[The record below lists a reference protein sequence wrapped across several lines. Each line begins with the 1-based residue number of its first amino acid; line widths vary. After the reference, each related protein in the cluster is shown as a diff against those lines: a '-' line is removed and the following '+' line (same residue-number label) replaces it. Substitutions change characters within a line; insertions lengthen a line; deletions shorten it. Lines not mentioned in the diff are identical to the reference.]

1 MARKSI
7 DIGTLGNDGTGDSI
21 RDAFRKVN
29 DNFRELYG
37 SLGLGERLSF
47 TGLDQTPNSFQGQDN
62 KILAVSEEQGGQ
74 VVFKSIIE
82 GSGININST
91 PSAITISS
99 LFSAISGDKNPQ
111 LGGNLS
117 AQFGAEQYRI
127 QDLVTPVSSD
137 EAANKG
143 YVDTKISLAGVEAV
157 DPDGGGVTSAFGR
170 MTGPLILSR
179 DPEPED
185 DETYNGLIAA
195 TKRYVDAS
203 AFGSVANLYVA
214 TSGEDSRVGVSNA
227 LQGRAL
233 AYAYRTLE
241 AALKRAEEIINDS
254 PLEIGPYK
262 KVLTYNNGANFCTLT
277 DISTSP
283 LSGSGFSGTTY
294 VSIDEIE
301 INFAG
306 ANYAIGD
313 IIIVSGGTGISARY
327 EVLDVD
333 AFEGSGGRGPVLSFK
348 QLSAGKYRVIP
359 GSVIGSIVRVTTT
372 ATNANGSSTPGSG
385 ATFNVTFNVNSVEI
399 DDGGAGSGYTLVSVR
414 FVGGSG
420 GNAFG
425 TATVNQVD
433 GSIDTLTIT
442 SRGSGFTGVPTCVVD
457 LPRFLIFTNG
467 QRTDFT
473 GDVLTGTPEAIR
485 GRDIREGLY
494 LYGETSGAL
503 AQILAHTGAL
513 DGTSE
518 FGNLSEVFDVD
529 IIYGAFQEGERIA
542 YGDITK
548 NTQVSIFVESGI
560 YEENL
565 PLKVPQ
571 NVAIIG
577 DEFRRTI
584 IRPKQGFSTSPWVF
598 QNFRRDRTIDGIA
611 TSERLFGY
619 HYLENS
625 DSPIYPMVN
634 NKGSFTSA
642 AELLS
647 LNKLFLQTEVVA
659 WIDNQIE
666 EGTAPFSTSFT
677 YNSEICKRDVGLI
690 IESMIFDLKYG
701 GYNRTVSAAL
711 KYRDPFNES
720 AALAIDPSGQLD
732 ETMAAIERL
741 EYLVQRVIQNIEI
754 DESQRFSTATQI
766 ADAAYQAERGA
777 GALPRNISAATQAN
791 PVRLTFTA
799 AHGYAD
805 KERISISS
813 IAGGSMTNLNGN
825 TYYVKTVANQP
836 TRVDLYTDF
845 DLTTTVNGSGF
856 AAYVPGSG
864 GVVTPQGGSV
874 GILFDVILDIIENSP
889 SNLPKNN
896 DELDIFLCND
906 AVILRAMTMQGQGGF
921 AMILDPEGQIL
932 AKSPYAQEGAVFSRS
947 TGYKR
952 FAGGMFVDGFTGNL
966 QFRITNAITSTRLA
980 VSGLMR
986 PPQLPCSFIV
996 NDEVYRINYIRQYI
1010 FNPSGSTAQFE
1021 LDETTPFSLAYG
1033 SQAFTFTNPGSIATV
1048 NKTGHGLQSGAT
1060 IRFSL
1065 GAGGVLPSGVTSGQ
1079 DYYVLQGGKTA
1090 NTFRFSDEPDGDP
1103 VEISSTGSGTLNYE
1117 RIYEVLMPGNRSMLS
1132 NDFTQVNDMGYGLIA
1147 TNGGLTEAV
1156 SMFTYYC
1163 HISYYSINGGQIRSI
1178 GGSSSHGNFALVAE
1192 GSDPLEVPTPVS
1204 LYHKL
1209 SQRFT
1214 VVASPSQYANRKS
1227 STSIYGYYEDYN
1239 PLNGSELE
1247 INHSG
1252 SIVRYSISTVDL
1264 VDAATKLTRLNIA
1277 SSGGLQFAVPN
1288 GLVCT
1293 IRQNSYVV
1301 LTGDVV
1307 DVATR
1312 PSTALKLAD
1321 SNDVYRVLDFSNYD
1335 SEYDGD
1341 TFTITGITLAN
1352 PAVITTDIPHR
1363 QQIGY
1368 QVKIIKATSGATV
1381 PESIDA
1387 DIDPDFATTYYV
1399 TSIPSDYTFT
1409 ISATDGGTSVNTASN
1424 VTTLSGTVYMIPFGL
1439 ALTQLRENYNYV
1451 DIGLYRSQP
1460 YSAPGSLVT
1469 YTVTAGTPGVFN
1481 KVAHGLTA
1489 GTMLRFSTSGTGSS
1503 LPAGI
1508 SSTDTHY
1515 WVVSKDLLADSFKV
1529 SNEPPIDST
1538 LIGVGGTLTGTT
1550 ITGLSSTDNLAAGD
1564 KLVSRPNITGVS
1576 GTSTASLATLTFTK
1590 QPRPPYLSGQSI
1602 VVSGFSGGAT
1612 SLNGTKTVISCTTT
1626 TVTYSNGTIVASG
1639 SGGTITVDTT
1649 GSLGTDPEI
1658 VTIVSETSI
1667 TISAAGSSNGTVVF
1681 NIEKPALNVST
1692 TGVGTQVYGTLIG
1705 GQNST
1710 TLAIADLSATD
1721 AQRIDN
1727 GIASGDEYELVYE
1740 GTTYQITNYQSKESL
1755 GTLYALLTV
1764 SPAFDISPTSFDF
1777 QITLKA
1783 GLPVYSSFAVGT
1795 LTIRISLTRVTSHD
1809 LLEIGT
1815 GSYAD
1820 TNYPNEIYG
1829 QAVNSIDGV
1838 PLSSTSIDEDGA
1850 EVTRSQTQERGSGRV
1865 FFVTTD
1871 QFGNFSV
1878 GPYFRVDQGTGSV
1891 TFAASLALSNLDG
1904 LGFKRGTTIAEFST
1918 DDSMSDPQQD
1928 TVPTESAVVGY
1939 IERRLGTRAA
1949 SGAAVSAE
1957 SRIPANIG
1965 GFLALSGILEW
1976 EGPDNFKINNY
1987 KIVDLADPTSP
1998 QDAVNLRSLTISNFD
2013 DFDLDNVRGG
2023 DVAIFTGAGNIIT
2036 NAEIS
2041 AGGDIAL
2048 SLDSTAH
2055 SVTLNVQNDKI
2066 TNSQINSS
2074 AAIDQSKLSLN
2085 NAYGTS
2091 VSGISSVSAT
2101 GSGSVVTLSFASTT
2115 TAVFTAG
2122 QKIIVSGFASGTP
2135 SYNGIYTVSTCTAT
2149 QITYAGTKTGSESGG
2164 TVTSLKG
2171 ISGFDSTQFDVTNG
2185 WASLKTNGVPTG
2197 KIQQITTKT
2206 ALANNSAGTD
2216 NVAAVPF
2223 TTIVEEGGAILKS
2236 QYSSLGFLRKTGAGA
2251 SDYGMIAGTDA
2262 ATGTTVAVRSA
2273 GGNIAFSDVTAN
2285 RLLLNNDAATP
2296 VAQTILDLT
2305 GAGTGGFTQ
2314 IYGYNGS
2321 GASVGAIFV
2330 GDGTASVD
2338 KKTLYYNESHIFY
2351 TQNGLSKAALQTGN
2365 ITAEGTVSVYSLSAG
2380 NTGSTATVSGTWT
2393 LNTGARFQATY
2404 SADLAEYYE
2413 GDQEYEVGT
2422 VLIFGGEKEV
2432 TVSTKEKDH
2441 RVAGIISDNAGYVM
2455 NGACPGYKNLIALQ
2469 GRVPCKVVGKI
2480 NKGDLMVTSN
2490 IPGVA
2495 VSAKGTASPGTI
2507 LGKALEDYDS
2517 NHIGTIE
2524 LAVGRA

>member
-1 MARKSI
+1 MARNSI

-62 KILAVSEEQGGQ
+62 RVLAVSEEGGGQ
-74 VVFKSIIE
+74 VVFKSIVG
-82 GSGININST
+82 GSGVSINNT
-91 PSAITISS
+91 PSSISISS
-99 LFSAISGDKNPQ
+99 LFSSISGDKNPQ

-117 AQFGAEQYRI
+117 AQSANTQFRI
-127 QDLVTPVSSD
+127 QDLATPVTSD

-143 YVDTKISLAGVEAV
+143 YVDTKIALAGVEAI
-157 DPDGGGVTSAFGR
+157 DPDGGQTTSAFGR

-179 DPEPED
+179 DPEPDD

-233 AYAYRTLE
+233 AYAYRTIE
-241 AALKRAEEIINDS
+241 AALKRAEELINES

-262 KVLTYNNGANFCTLT
+262 KVLTYNDGANFCYLT

-283 LSGSGFSGTTY
+283 LSGSGFLGTTF
-294 VSIDEIE
+294 VSIDEIS
-301 INFAG
+301 IHFGG

-313 IIIVSGGTGISARY
+313 ILTVSGGTGLQARY

-333 AFEGSGGRGPVLSFK
+333 AFEGSGGRGPILSIK

-359 GSVIGSIVRVTTT
+359 GSVISGSVRLSTT
-372 ATNANGSSTPGSG
+372 ATNANGGSTPGSG
-385 ATFNVTFNVNSVEI
+385 ATFNTTFNVNSVEI
-399 DDGGAGSGYTLVSVR
+399 DEGGAGTGYTLVSVR
-414 FVGGSG
+414 FVGGG
-420 GNAFG
+420 GSNAFG
-425 TATVNQVD
+425 TATVNQID

-442 SRGSGFTGVPTCVVD
+442 SRGAGFTGVPTCVVD

-529 IIYGAFQEGERIA
+529 IIYGSFQEGERIA
-542 YGDITK
+542 YGDITR
-548 NTQVSIFVESGI
+548 NVQISVFVESGI

-565 PLKVPQ
+565 PIKIPQ
-571 NVAIIG
+571 NVAVIG

-584 IRPKQGFSTSPWVF
+584 IRPKLGFSTSPWALI
-598 QNFRRDRTIDGIA
+598 NFRRDRSIDSLV
-611 TSERLFGY
+611 TSDRLFGY

-625 DSPIYPMVN
+625 DSPIYPIVN
-634 NKGSFTSA
+634 NKGSFNSA

-647 LNKLFLQTEVVA
+647 RNKLFLQTEVVS
-659 WIDNQIE
+659 WIDYQIE
-666 EGTAPFSTSFT
+666 ENLAPFTSSFS

-690 IESMIFDLKYG
+690 IDSMIYDLKYG

-711 KYRDPFNES
+711 KYRDPYNES
-720 AALAIDPSGQLD
+720 AALAISSQLD
-732 ETMAAIERL
+732 ETLAAIERL
-741 EYLVQRVIQNIEI
+741 EYLVQRIIQNIEL
-754 DESQRFSTATQI
+754 DESQIYSTATQI

-777 GALPRNISAATQAN
+777 GALPRSISAASQAN
-791 PVRLTFTA
+791 PVRLTFTV

-805 KERISISS
+805 KEKIDISG

-836 TRVDLYTDF
+836 TRIDLYTDF
-845 DLTTTVNGSGF
+845 NLTTSVNGAGF
-856 AAYVPGSG
+856 TAYVPGSG
-864 GVVTPQGGSV
+864 GTVTPQGGAV
-874 GILFDVILDIIENSP
+874 GILIDVLLDIIENSP

-896 DELDIFLCND
+896 DELDVFLCND
-906 AVILRAMTMQGQGGF
+906 AVILRAMTMQGHGGF
-921 AMILDPEGQIL
+921 AMVLDPGGQIL
-932 AKSPYAQEGAVFSRS
+932 AKSPYAQEGAVFSKS
-947 TGYKR
+947 TGYKK
-952 FAGGMFVDGFTGNL
+952 FGGGMFVDGFTGNL

-980 VSGLMR
+980 ISGLIR

-996 NDEVYRINYIRQYI
+996 NDEVYRINYLRQYI
-1010 FNPSGSTAQFE
+1010 FDPAGSTAQFE
-1021 LDETTPFSLAYG
+1021 LDETTPFSLTYG
-1033 SQAFTFTNPGSIATV
+1033 ALAFTFTNPSNIATV

-1060 IRFSL
+1060 IRFAL
-1065 GAGGVLPSGVTSGQ
+1065 GAGGVLPSGITVGQ
-1079 DYYVLQGGKTA
+1079 DYYVLLGGKTA

-1103 VEISSTGSGTLNYE
+1103 VEITSTGSGTLNYE

-1132 NDFTQVNDMGYGLIA
+1132 NDFTQVNDLGYGLIA

-1163 HISYYSINGGQIRSI
+1163 HVSYYSINGGQIRSI

-1192 GSDPLEVPTPVS
+1192 GADPLEVPTPVS

-1214 VVASPSQYANRKS
+1214 VVTTPSQYSNRKA
-1227 STSIYGYYEDYN
+1227 STAIYGYYEDYN

-1247 INHSG
+1247 INHNG
-1252 SIVRYSISTVDL
+1252 ALVKYSISTVEI
-1264 VDAATKLTRLNIA
+1264 VNAATKFTKLNIS
-1277 SSGGLQFAVPN
+1277 SSGGLQFSVPN
-1288 GLVCT
+1288 GAICT

-1307 DVATR
+1307 NVATR

-1321 SNDVYRVLDFSNYD
+1321 SNDIYRVLDFSAYD
-1335 SEYDGD
+1335 SAYDGD
-1341 TFTITGITLAN
+1341 TFTITGISIAN
-1352 PAVITTDIPHR
+1352 PGVITTDIPHR

-1387 DIDPDFATTYYV
+1387 DVDPDFATEYYV
-1399 TSIPSDYTFT
+1399 TSVPSDYTFT
-1409 ISATDGGTSVNTASN
+1409 ISVVDGGTPVNTSAD
-1424 VTTLSGTVYMIPFGL
+1424 VITLSGTVYMIPFGL

-1451 DIGLYRSQP
+1451 DVGVYISQP
-1460 YSAPGSLVT
+1460 YSTPGSLVT
-1469 YTVTAGTPGVFN
+1469 YTVTPGTPGIFN

-1489 GTMLRFSTSGTGSS
+1489 GTMLKFNSSGTGSS
-1503 LPAGI
+1503 LPSGI
-1508 SSTDTHY
+1508 SSIGSYY
-1515 WVVSKDLLADSFKV
+1515 WVVSQDLAADSFKV
-1529 SNEPPIDST
+1529 SNEPPVDST
-1538 LIGVGGTLTGTT
+1538 LIGVGGTLSGTT
-1550 ITGLSSTDNLAAGD
+1550 ITGLACTENLAAGD
-1564 KLVSRPNITGVS
+1564 RLVSRPNITSVSGVS
-1576 GTSTASLATLTFTK
+1576 TATLATLTFIK
-1590 QPRPPYLSGQSI
+1590 QPRPPYLANQSI
-1602 VVSGFSGGAT
+1602 TVSGFGGGGA

-1626 TVTYSNGTIVASG
+1626 TVTYANGTIVASA
-1639 SGGTITVDTT
+1639 SGGTIAVVAT
-1649 GSLGTDPEI
+1649 GSLGTDPTI
-1658 VTIVSETSI
+1658 LTIVSETSI
-1667 TISAAGSSNGTVVF
+1667 TIDSTGPSNGTVVF
-1681 NIEKPALNVST
+1681 NIEKPELNVST
-1692 TGVGTQVYGTLIG
+1692 TGVGTQVYGALIG

-1710 TLAIADLSATD
+1710 TLAVGDLSSLD
-1721 AQRIDN
+1721 AQRVNN
-1727 GIASGDEYELVYE
+1727 GIAAGTEYEFVYQ
-1740 GTTYQITNYQSKESL
+1740 GTTYQITNYQSKTSL
-1755 GTLYALLTV
+1755 GTLYGLITV
-1764 SPAFDISPTSFDF
+1764 SPAFDISPISFDS

-1783 GLPVYSSFAVGT
+1783 GLPVYSSFALGT

-1809 LLEIGT
+1809 LLDIGT

-1829 QAVNSIDGV
+1829 QAVNSIDSV
-1838 PLSSTSIDEDGA
+1838 PLAATSIDEEGNA
-1850 EVTRSQTQERGSGRV
+1850 VTRAQTQERGSGRV

-1891 TFAASLALSNLDG
+1891 TFSASLALSNLDG
-1904 LGFKRGTTIAEFST
+1904 LGFKRGATIAEFST
-1918 DDSMSDPQQD
+1918 DDNMADPQQD
-1928 TVPTESAVVGY
+1928 TVPTESAIVGY

-1949 SGAAVSAE
+1949 SGAAVAAE
-1957 SRIPANIG
+1957 SRIPSNTG
-1965 GFLALSGILEW
+1965 GFLALSGILDW
-1976 EGPDNFKINNY
+1976 EGPENFKINNY

-1998 QDAVNLRSLTISNFD
+1998 QDAVNLRSLSISNFN
-2013 DFDLDNVRGG
+2013 DFDLDNIRGG
-2023 DVAIFTGAGNIIT
+2023 DLAIFTGADNVIT
-2036 NAEIS
+2036 NAEVGS
-2041 AGGDIAL
+2041 GGDVAL

-2055 SVTLNVQNDKI
+2055 SVTLNIQNDKI
-2066 TNSQINSS
+2066 INSQINSA
-2074 AAIDQSKLSLN
+2074 AAIDQSKLALN
-2085 NAYGTS
+2085 NSYATS
-2091 VSGISSVSAT
+2091 VSSITSVSAT

-2115 TAVFTAG
+2115 SAVFTAG
-2122 QKIIVSGFASGTP
+2122 QKIIVSGFTAGTP
-2135 SYNGIYTVSTCTAT
+2135 SYNGIYTVLSCTAT
-2149 QITYAGTKTGSESGG
+2149 QITYSGTKTGSESSGS
-2164 TVTSLKG
+2164 VTALKG
-2171 ISGFDSTQFDVTNG
+2171 ISGFDSSQFDVTNG
-2185 WASLKTNGVPTG
+2185 WASLKTNGIPTG
-2197 KIQQITTKT
+2197 KLQQITTKT

-2216 NVAAVPF
+2216 NVAAVAF

-2251 SDYGMIAGTDA
+2251 SDYGMIAGTDL
-2262 ATGTTVAVRSA
+2262 ATGSTVAVRSS

-2285 RLLLNNDAATP
+2285 RLLLNNDAVTP

-2305 GAGTGGFTQ
+2305 GAGTGGYTQ
-2314 IYGYNGS
+2314 LYGYNGS

-2330 GDGTASVD
+2330 GDGTVSND

-2351 TQNGLSKAALQTGN
+2351 TQNGLSNAPITCGN
-2365 ITAEGTVSVYSLSAG
+2365 VTSTGTVSVYSLSAG

-2393 LNTGARFQATY
+2393 LNAGARFQATY

-2413 GDQEYEVGT
+2413 GDREYEVGT
-2422 VLIFGGEKEV
+2422 VLVFGGDKEV
-2432 TVSTKEKDH
+2432 TVSTKERDH

-2469 GRVPCKVVGKI
+2469 GRVPCKVVGKV

-2495 VSAKGTASPGTI
+2495 VSAKGSASSGTI
-2507 LGKALEDYDS
+2507 LGKALADYDS
-2517 NHIGTIE
+2517 DHIGTIE

>member
-62 KILAVSEEQGGQ
+62 RILAVSEEQGGQ
-74 VVFKSIIE
+74 VVFKSIVE
-82 GSGININST
+82 GSGISINNT
-91 PSAITISS
+91 PSAVTISS

-127 QDLVTPVSSD
+127 QDLATPITSD

-143 YVDTKISLAGVEAV
+143 YVDTKIALAGVEAV
-157 DPDGGGVTSAFGR
+157 DPASGTATSAFGR

-179 DPEPED
+179 DPEPDD

-203 AFGSVANLYVA
+203 AFGSIANLYVA
-214 TSGEDSRVGVSNA
+214 ISGEDSRVGVSNA

-241 AALKRAEEIINDS
+241 AALKRAEEIINES

-262 KVLTYNNGANFCTLT
+262 KVLTYNDGADFCYLT

-283 LSGSGFSGTTY
+283 LSGSGFSGTTF
-294 VSIDEIE
+294 VSIDEIA
-301 INFAG
+301 IHFGG

-313 IIIVSGGTGISARY
+313 ILTVSGGAGFQARY

-333 AFEGSGGRGPVLSFK
+333 AFEGSGGRGPILSIK
-348 QLSAGKYRVIP
+348 QLSAGKYNVIP
-359 GSVIGSIVRVTTT
+359 GSVISGLVRLTTT
-372 ATNANGSSTPGSG
+372 ATNASGGSTPGSG
-385 ATFNVTFNVNSVEI
+385 ATFNATFNVNSVEI
-399 DDGGAGSGYTLVSVR
+399 NAGGAGSGYTLVSVR
-414 FVGGSG
+414 FVGGG
-420 GNAFG
+420 GSNAFG

-442 SRGSGFTGVPTCVVD
+442 SRGSGFTAIPTCVVD

-494 LYGETSGAL
+494 LFGETSGAL

-529 IIYGAFQEGERIA
+529 IIYGAFEVNERIS
-542 YGDITK
+542 YGDISR

-565 PLKVPQ
+565 PLKIPQ
-571 NVAIIG
+571 NVAVIG

-584 IRPKQGFSTSPWVF
+584 IRPKKGFSSSPWALI
-598 QNFRRDRTIDGIA
+598 NFRRDRTVDGLA
-611 TSERLFGY
+611 TSDRLFGY
-619 HYLENS
+619 HYLD
-625 DSPIYPMVN
+625 DSNNPIYPIVN
-634 NKGSFTSA
+634 NKGFFNSA

-647 LNKLFLQTEVVA
+647 LNKLFLQTEVIA
-659 WIDNQIE
+659 WIDYQIE
-666 EGTAPFSTSFT
+666 ENIAPFTSSFV
-677 YNSEICKRDVGLI
+677 YDSEICKRDVGLI
-690 IESMIFDLKYG
+690 IDSMIFDLKYG

-711 KYRDPFNES
+711 KYYSNAS
-720 AALAIDPSGQLD
+720 GLIAIGAQLS
-732 ETMAAIERL
+732 ETIAGIERL
-741 EYLVQRVIQNIEI
+741 EYLVQRIIQNISLPAE
-754 DESQRFSTATQI
+754 QQFSTATQI

-777 GALPRNISAATQAN
+777 GALPRNISTVSQTN
-791 PVRLTFTA
+791 PVRITFTTS
-799 AHGYAD
+799 HGYAD
-805 KERISISS
+805 KEKIDISG
-813 IAGGSMTNLNGN
+813 IAAGSMTALNGN
-825 TYYVKTVANQP
+825 TYYIKTVANQP
-836 TRVDLYTDF
+836 TRIDLYTDF
-845 DLTTTVNGSGF
+845 DLTTTVNGTGF
-856 AAYVPGSG
+856 SAYVPGSG
-864 GVVTPQGGSV
+864 GTSTPQGGAV
-874 GILFDVILDIIENSP
+874 GILIDVLIDIIENTP
-889 SNLPKNN
+889 SNLPKSN

-906 AVILRAMTMQGQGGF
+906 AVIVRAMTMQGHGGF
-921 AMILDPEGQIL
+921 ALVLDPEGQIL

-947 TGYKR
+947 TGYKK

-966 QFRITNAITSTRLA
+966 QFRITNTITSTRLA
-980 VSGLMR
+980 ITGLLR

-996 NDEVYRINYIRQYI
+996 NDQVYRINYIRQYI
-1010 FNPSGSTAQFE
+1010 FNPAGSTAQFE
-1021 LDETTPFSLAYG
+1021 LDETTPFSLSYG
-1033 SQAFTFTNPGSIATV
+1033 AQTFTFTSPGTIATV

-1060 IRFSL
+1060 IRFAI
-1065 GAGGVLPSGVTSGQ
+1065 GVGGILPTEITAGQ
-1079 DYYVLQGGKTA
+1079 DYYVLLGGKTA

-1103 VEISSTGSGTLNYE
+1103 IEILGNGSGTLTYE
-1117 RIYEVLMPGNRSMLS
+1117 RVYEVLMPGNRSMLS

-1192 GSDPLEVPTPVS
+1192 GADPLEVPTPVS
-1204 LYHKL
+1204 LYHEL

-1227 STSIYGYYEDYN
+1227 STSIYGYYENYN

-1247 INHSG
+1247 INHNG
-1252 SIVRYSISTVDL
+1252 AIVRYSISTVSL
-1264 VDAATKLTRLNIA
+1264 INSATKFTQLNIA
-1277 SSGGLQFAVPN
+1277 SSGGLQFSVPN
-1288 GLVCT
+1288 GAICT
-1293 IRQNSYVV
+1293 IRQNNYVV

-1321 SNDVYRVLDFSNYD
+1321 SNDIYRVLDFSDYD

-1341 TFTITGITLAN
+1341 TFTVTAITIAN
-1352 PAVITTDIPHR
+1352 PGVITTDIPHR
-1363 QQIGY
+1363 QQVGY
-1368 QVKIIKATSGATV
+1368 RVKIIKANSGATV

-1387 DIDPDFATTYYV
+1387 DVDPDFAETYFV

-1409 ISATDGGTSVNTASN
+1409 ISAVDGGTPINTSAD
-1424 VTTLSGTVYMIPFGL
+1424 VVTLSGTVYMLPTGL

-1451 DIGLYRSQP
+1451 DIGAYVSQP
-1460 YSAPGSLVT
+1460 YATPGSLVT
-1469 YTVTAGTPGVFN
+1469 YTVTPGTPGVFN
-1481 KVAHGLTA
+1481 KNSHGLTA
-1489 GTMLRFSTSGTGSS
+1489 GTMLRFSTSGTGAV

-1508 SSTDTHY
+1508 TSSESYY
-1515 WVVSKDLLADSFKV
+1515 WVVSQDLLTNSFKV

-1550 ITGLSSTDNLAAGD
+1550 ITGLSCTENLAAGD
-1564 KLVSRPNITGVS
+1564 RLVARPNITGVT
-1576 GTSTASLATLTFTK
+1576 GTSTATLATLTFTK
-1590 QPRPPYLSGQSI
+1590 QPRPPYLVGQSI
-1602 VVSGFSGGAT
+1602 VVSGFGGGAS
-1612 SLNGTKTVISCTTT
+1612 SLNGTKTVVSCTTT
-1626 TVTYSNGTIVASG
+1626 TVTYANSTIVASG
-1639 SGGTITVDTT
+1639 SGGTIAVDVS
-1649 GSLGTDPEI
+1649 GSLGTNPTI
-1658 VTIVSETSI
+1658 LTIVSETSI
-1667 TISAAGSSNGTVVF
+1667 TISATGPSNGTVVF
-1681 NIEKPALNVST
+1681 NIEKLELNVST
-1692 TGVGTQVYGTLIG
+1692 AGTGTQVYGTLIG

-1710 TLAIADLSATD
+1710 TLAVSDLSVLD
-1721 AQRIDN
+1721 AQRVNN
-1727 GIASGDEYELVYE
+1727 GIAAGTPYEFVYQ
-1740 GTTYQITNYQSKESL
+1740 GTTHQVTNYQSKTSL
-1755 GTLYALLTV
+1755 GTLYGLITV
-1764 SPAFDISPTSFDF
+1764 SPAFDISPTSFDS

-1783 GLPVYSSFAVGT
+1783 GLPVYSSFAIGT

-1809 LLEIGT
+1809 LLDIGT

-1838 PLSSTSIDEDGA
+1838 PLSSTSVDEAGQD
-1850 EVTRSQTQERGSGRV
+1850 VTRSQTQERGSGRV

-1904 LGFKRGTTIAEFST
+1904 LGFKRGATIAEFST
-1918 DDSMSDPQQD
+1918 DDSMADPQQD
-1928 TVPTESAVVGY
+1928 TVPTESAIVGY

-1957 SRIPANIG
+1957 SRIPSNTG

-1976 EGPDNFKINNY
+1976 EGPDNLKMANY
-1987 KIVDLADPTSP
+1987 KIVDLADPVNP
-1998 QDAVNLRSLTISNFD
+1998 QDAVNLRSLLISNFN
-2013 DFDLDNVRGG
+2013 DFDLDNIRGG
-2023 DVAIFTGAGNIIT
+2023 DIAIFTGAGNVIT

-2041 AGGDIAL
+2041 SGGDIAL

-2066 TNSQINSS
+2066 SNAQINSA

-2091 VSGISSVSAT
+2091 VSGITSVSAT
-2101 GSGSVVTLSFASTT
+2101 GSGTVVTLSFASTT
-2115 TAVFTAG
+2115 SAVFTAG
-2122 QKIIVSGFASGTP
+2122 QKIIVSGFAAGTP
-2135 SYNGIYTVSTCTAT
+2135 SYNGIFTVLTCTAT
-2149 QITYAGTKTGSESGG
+2149 QITYSGTKTGSESGG

-2171 ISGFDSTQFDVTNG
+2171 ISGFDSSQFDVTNG

-2216 NVAAVPF
+2216 NVAAVAF

-2236 QYSSLGFLRKTGAGA
+2236 QYSSLGFLRKTGSGA
-2251 SDYGMIAGTDA
+2251 SDYGMIAGTDL
-2262 ATGTTVAVRSA
+2262 ATGSTVAVRSS
-2273 GGNIAFSDVTAN
+2273 GGNIAFSDITGN

-2296 VAQTILDLT
+2296 VATTILDLAA
-2305 GAGTGGFTQ
+2305 AGTGGFTQ
-2314 IYGYNGS
+2314 IYGYSGS

-2330 GDGTASVD
+2330 GDGSATVD

-2351 TQNGLSKAALQTGN
+2351 TQNGLSKAALQTGA

-2393 LNTGARFQATY
+2393 LNVGARFQATY

-2413 GDQEYEVGT
+2413 GDKEYKVGT
-2422 VLIFGGEKEV
+2422 VLIFGGDKEV
-2432 TVSTKEKDH
+2432 TLSTKEKDH

-2495 VSAKGTASPGTI
+2495 VSAKGTAPPGTI

-2517 NHIGTIE
+2517 DHIGTIE

>member
-1 MARKSI
+1 MARNSI

-62 KILAVSEEQGGQ
+62 RVLAVSEEGGGQ
-74 VVFKSIIE
+74 VVFKSIV
-82 GSGININST
+82 GGNGVSINNT
-91 PSAITISS
+91 PSSISISS
-99 LFSAISGDKNPQ
+99 LFSSISGDKNPQ

-117 AQFGAEQYRI
+117 AQSANTQFRI
-127 QDLVTPVSSD
+127 QDLATPVTSD

-143 YVDTKISLAGVEAV
+143 YVDTKISLAGVEAI
-157 DPDGGGVTSAFGR
+157 DPDGGQPTSAFGR

-179 DPEPED
+179 DPEPDD

-233 AYAYRTLE
+233 AYAYRTIE
-241 AALKRAEEIINDS
+241 AALKRAEEIINES

-262 KVLTYNNGANFCTLT
+262 KVLTYNDGANFCYLT

-283 LSGSGFSGTTY
+283 LSGSGFLGTTF
-294 VSIDEIE
+294 VSIDEIS
-301 INFAG
+301 IHFGG

-313 IIIVSGGTGISARY
+313 ILTVSGGTGLQARY

-333 AFEGSGGRGPVLSFK
+333 AFEGSGGRGPILSIK

-359 GSVIGSIVRVTTT
+359 GSVISGSVRLSTT
-372 ATNANGSSTPGSG
+372 ATNSNGGSTPGSG
-385 ATFNVTFNVNSVEI
+385 ATFNTTFNVNSVEI
-399 DDGGAGSGYTLVSVR
+399 DEGGAGTGYTLVSVR
-414 FVGGSG
+414 FVGGG
-420 GNAFG
+420 GSNAFG
-425 TATVNQVD
+425 TATVNQID

-442 SRGSGFTGVPTCVVD
+442 SRGSGFTGIPTCVVD

-494 LYGETSGAL
+494 LYGEASGAL

-529 IIYGAFQEGERIA
+529 IIYGSFQEGERIA
-542 YGDITK
+542 YGDITR
-548 NTQVSIFVESGI
+548 NVQISVFIESGI

-565 PLKVPQ
+565 PIKIPQ
-571 NVAIIG
+571 NVAVIG

-584 IRPKQGFSTSPWVF
+584 IRPKLGFSTSPWALI
-598 QNFRRDRTIDGIA
+598 NFRRDRSIDSLV
-611 TSERLFGY
+611 TSDRLFGY

-625 DSPIYPMVN
+625 DSPIYPIVN
-634 NKGSFTSA
+634 NKGSFNSA

-647 LNKLFLQTEVVA
+647 RNKLFLQTEVVS
-659 WIDNQIE
+659 WIDYQIE
-666 EGTAPFSTSFT
+666 ENLAPFTSSFS

-690 IESMIFDLKYG
+690 IDSMIYDLKYG

-711 KYRDPFNES
+711 KYRDPYNES
-720 AALAIDPSGQLD
+720 AALAISSQLD
-732 ETMAAIERL
+732 ETLAAIERL
-741 EYLVQRVIQNIEI
+741 EYLVQRIIQNIEL
-754 DESQRFSTATQI
+754 DESQIYSTATQI

-777 GALPRNISAATQAN
+777 GALPRSISAASQAN

-805 KERISISS
+805 KEKIDISG

-836 TRVDLYTDF
+836 TRIDLYTDF
-845 DLTTTVNGSGF
+845 NLTTSVNGAGF
-856 AAYVPGSG
+856 TAYVPGSG
-864 GVVTPQGGSV
+864 GTVTPQGGAV
-874 GILFDVILDIIENSP
+874 GILIDVLLDIIENSP

-896 DELDIFLCND
+896 DELDVFLCND
-906 AVILRAMTMQGQGGF
+906 AVILRAMTMQGHGGF
-921 AMILDPEGQIL
+921 ALVLDPEGQIL
-932 AKSPYAQEGAVFSRS
+932 AKSPYAQEGAVFSKS
-947 TGYKR
+947 TGYKK
-952 FAGGMFVDGFTGNL
+952 FGGGMFVDGFTGNL

-980 VSGLMR
+980 ISGLIR

-996 NDEVYRINYIRQYI
+996 NDEVYRINYLRQYI
-1010 FNPSGSTAQFE
+1010 FDPAGSTAQFE
-1021 LDETTPFSLAYG
+1021 LDETTPFSLTYG
-1033 SQAFTFTNPGSIATV
+1033 ALAFTFTNPSNIATV

-1060 IRFSL
+1060 IRFAL
-1065 GAGGVLPSGVTSGQ
+1065 GAGGVLPSGITAGQ
-1079 DYYVLQGGKTA
+1079 DYYVLLGGKTA

-1103 VEISSTGSGTLNYE
+1103 VEITSTGSGTLNYE

-1132 NDFTQVNDMGYGLIA
+1132 NDFTQVNDLGYGLIA

-1163 HISYYSINGGQIRSI
+1163 HVSYYSINGGQIRSI

-1192 GSDPLEVPTPVS
+1192 GADPLEVPTPVS

-1214 VVASPSQYANRKS
+1214 VVTTPSQYSNRKA
-1227 STSIYGYYEDYN
+1227 STAIYGYYEDYN

-1247 INHSG
+1247 INHNG
-1252 SIVRYSISTVDL
+1252 ALVKYSISTVEI
-1264 VDAATKLTRLNIA
+1264 VNAATKFTKLNIS
-1277 SSGGLQFAVPN
+1277 SSGGLQFSVPN
-1288 GLVCT
+1288 GAICT

-1321 SNDVYRVLDFSNYD
+1321 SNDIYRVLDFSAYD
-1335 SEYDGD
+1335 SAYDGD
-1341 TFTITGITLAN
+1341 TFTITGISIAN
-1352 PAVITTDIPHR
+1352 PGVITTDIAHR

-1368 QVKIIKATSGATV
+1368 KVKIIKATSGATV

-1387 DIDPDFATTYYV
+1387 DVDPDFATEYYI
-1399 TSIPSDYTFT
+1399 TSVPSDYTFT
-1409 ISATDGGTSVNTASN
+1409 ISAVDGGTPVNTSAD
-1424 VTTLSGTVYMIPFGL
+1424 VITLSGTVYMIPFGL

-1451 DIGLYRSQP
+1451 DVGAYISQP
-1460 YSAPGSLVT
+1460 YSTPSSLVT
-1469 YTVTAGTPGVFN
+1469 YTVTPGTPGVFN

-1489 GTMLRFSTSGTGSS
+1489 GTMLKFNSSGTGSS
-1503 LPAGI
+1503 LPSGI
-1508 SSTDTHY
+1508 GSIDSYY
-1515 WVVSKDLLADSFKV
+1515 WVVSQDLAADSFKV

-1538 LIGVGGTLTGTT
+1538 LIGVGGTLSGTT
-1550 ITGLSSTDNLAAGD
+1550 ITGLACTENIAAGD
-1564 KLVSRPNITGVS
+1564 RLVSRPNITSVSGVS
-1576 GTSTASLATLTFTK
+1576 TATLATLTFIK
-1590 QPRPPYLSGQSI
+1590 QPRPPYLANQSI
-1602 VVSGFSGGAT
+1602 TVSGFGGGGT

-1626 TVTYSNGTIVASG
+1626 TVTYANSTIVASA
-1639 SGGTITVDTT
+1639 SGGTITVVAT
-1649 GSLGTDPEI
+1649 GSLGTDPT
-1658 VTIVSETSI
+1658 VLTIVSETSI
-1667 TISAAGSSNGTVVF
+1667 TIDSTSPSNGTVVF
-1681 NIEKPALNVST
+1681 NIEKPELNVST

-1710 TLAIADLSATD
+1710 TLAVGDLSILD
-1721 AQRIDN
+1721 AQRVNN
-1727 GIASGDEYELVYE
+1727 GIAAGTEYEFVYQ
-1740 GTTYQITNYQSKESL
+1740 GTTYQITNYQSKASL
-1755 GTLYALLTV
+1755 GTLYGLITV
-1764 SPAFDISPTSFDF
+1764 SPAFDISPISFDS

-1783 GLPVYSSFAVGT
+1783 GIPVYSSFALGT

-1809 LLEIGT
+1809 LLDIGT

-1829 QAVNSIDGV
+1829 QAVNSIDSV
-1838 PLSSTSIDEDGA
+1838 PLAATSIDEEGNA
-1850 EVTRSQTQERGSGRV
+1850 VTRAQTQERGSGRV

-1904 LGFKRGTTIAEFST
+1904 LGFKRGATIAEFST
-1918 DDSMSDPQQD
+1918 DDNMADPQQD
-1928 TVPTESAVVGY
+1928 TVPTESAIVGY

-1949 SGAAVSAE
+1949 SGAAVAAE
-1957 SRIPANIG
+1957 SRIPNNTG
-1965 GFLALSGILEW
+1965 GFLALSGILDW
-1976 EGPDNFKINNY
+1976 EGPDNLKMSNY
-1987 KIVDLADPTSP
+1987 KIVNLADPENP
-1998 QDAVNLRSLTISNFD
+1998 QDAVNLRSLTISNID
-2013 DFDLDNVRGG
+2013 DFDLDNIRGG
-2023 DVAIFTGAGNIIT
+2023 DLAIFTGAESIIT

-2041 AGGDIAL
+2041 SGGDITL

-2066 TNSQINSS
+2066 VNSQINSA

-2085 NAYGTS
+2085 NAYATS
-2091 VSGISSVSAT
+2091 VASILSVSAT
-2101 GSGSVVTLSFASTT
+2101 GTGSVVTLSFASTT

-2122 QKIIVSGFASGTP
+2122 QKIIVSGFAAGTP

-2164 TVTSLKG
+2164 SVTALKG
-2171 ISGFDSTQFDVTNG
+2171 ISGFDSSQFDVTNG
-2185 WASLKTNGVPTG
+2185 WASLKTNGIPTG
-2197 KIQQITTKT
+2197 KLQQITTKT

-2216 NVAAVPF
+2216 NVAAVAF

-2251 SDYGMIAGTDA
+2251 SDYGMIAGTDL
-2262 ATGTTVAVRSA
+2262 ATGSTVAVRSS

-2285 RLLLNNDAATP
+2285 RLLLNNDAVTP

-2305 GAGTGGFTQ
+2305 GAGTGGYTQ
-2314 IYGYNGS
+2314 LYGYNGS

-2330 GDGTASVD
+2330 GDGTVAND

-2351 TQNGLSKAALQTGN
+2351 TQNGLSNAPITCGN
-2365 ITAEGTVSVYSLSAG
+2365 VTSTGTVSVYSLSAG

-2393 LNTGARFQATY
+2393 LNAGARFQATY

-2413 GDQEYEVGT
+2413 GDREYEVGT
-2422 VLIFGGEKEV
+2422 VLVFGGDKEV
-2432 TVSTKEKDH
+2432 TVSTKERDH

-2469 GRVPCKVVGKI
+2469 GRVPCKVVGKV

-2495 VSAKGTASPGTI
+2495 VSAKGSASSGTI
-2507 LGKALEDYDS
+2507 LGKALADYDS
-2517 NHIGTIE
+2517 DHIGTIE

>member
-47 TGLDQTPNSFQGQDN
+47 TGLDQTPSSFQGQDN
-62 KILAVSEEQGGQ
+62 KVLAVSEEQGGQ
-74 VVFKSIIE
+74 VVFKSIVE

-91 PSAITISS
+91 PSSITISS
-99 LFSAISGDKNPQ
+99 LFSSISGDKNPQ

-117 AQFGAEQYRI
+117 AQSGNNQYRI
-127 QDLVTPVSSD
+127 QDLATPVTSD

-143 YVDTKISLAGVEAV
+143 YADTKVALAGVEAI
-157 DPDGGGVTSAFGR
+157 DPDGGQTTSAFGR

-179 DPEPED
+179 DPEPDD

-233 AYAYRTLE
+233 AYAYKTLE

-254 PLEIGPYK
+254 PLEIGPYR
-262 KVLTYNNGANFCTLT
+262 KVLTYNDGANFCYLT

-283 LSGSGFSGTTY
+283 LSGTGFSGTTF
-294 VSIDEIE
+294 VSVDEIS
-301 INFAG
+301 INFGG

-313 IIIVSGGTGISARY
+313 ILTVSGGTGLQARY

-333 AFEGSGGRGPVLSFK
+333 AFEGSGGRGPILSIK

-359 GSVIGSIVRVTTT
+359 GSVISGSVRVNTT
-372 ATNANGSSTPGSG
+372 ATNANGGSTPGSG

-399 DDGGAGSGYTLVSVR
+399 DSGGAGSSYTLVSVR
-414 FVGGSG
+414 FVGGG
-420 GNAFG
+420 GTNAFG

-442 SRGSGFTGVPTCVVD
+442 SRGSGYTGIPTCVVD

-485 GRDIREGLY
+485 SRDIREGLY

-529 IIYGAFQEGERIA
+529 IIYGSFQEGERIS
-542 YGDITK
+542 YGDITR
-548 NTQVSIFVESGI
+548 NTQISVFVESGI

-565 PLKVPQ
+565 PLKIPQ
-571 NVAIIG
+571 NVAVIG

-584 IRPKQGFSTSPWVF
+584 IRPKPGFTTSPWSLI
-598 QNFRRDRTIDGIA
+598 NFRRDRTIDELT
-611 TSERLFGY
+611 TSDRLFGY

-625 DSPIYPMVN
+625 DSPIYPLQN

-642 AELLS
+642 AELLT
-647 LNKLFLQTEVVA
+647 LNKLFLQTEIVA
-659 WIDNQIE
+659 WIDYQIE
-666 EGTAPFSTSFT
+666 EEIAPFTSAFT
-677 YNSEICKRDVGLI
+677 YNSETRKRDIGI
-690 IESMIFDLKYG
+690 IIDSMIFDLKYG
-701 GYNRTVSAAL
+701 DYNRTVSTAL
-711 KYRDPFNES
+711 KYRDPFDEN
-720 AALAIDPSGQLD
+720 AVLAIGSQLD
-732 ETMAAIERL
+732 ETLAAIERL
-741 EYLVQRVIQNIEI
+741 DYLVQRIIQNIEL
-754 DESQRFSTATQI
+754 DESQLYSTATQI

-777 GALPRNISAATQAN
+777 GALPRNISAASQTS
-791 PVRLTFTA
+791 PVRLTFTS

-805 KERISISS
+805 KEKIEISG
-813 IAGGSMTNLNGN
+813 IAGGSMTDLNGN
-825 TYYVKTVANQP
+825 TYYVKTVSGQP
-836 TRVDLYTDF
+836 TRIDLYTDF
-845 DLTTTVNGSGF
+845 DLTTSVNGTAFS
-856 AAYVPGSG
+856 AYIPGSG
-864 GVVTPQGGSV
+864 GTVAPQGGAV
-874 GILFDVILDIIENSP
+874 GILIDVLLDIIENSP

-896 DELDIFLCND
+896 DEIDVFLCND
-906 AVILRAMTMQGQGGF
+906 AVILRAMTMQGHGGF
-921 AMILDPEGQIL
+921 AMVLDPQGQIL

-947 TGYKR
+947 TGYKK
-952 FAGGMFVDGFTGNL
+952 FTGGMFVDGFTGNL
-966 QFRITNAITSTRLA
+966 QFRIANAITSTRLS
-980 VSGLMR
+980 VTGLLR

-996 NDEVYRINYIRQYI
+996 DDVVYRINYIRQYI

-1021 LDETTPFSLAYG
+1021 LDETTPFNLSYG
-1033 SQAFTFTNPGSIATV
+1033 ALTFTFTNPGDIATV
-1048 NKTGHGLQSGAT
+1048 NKTAHGLQNNTT
-1060 IRFSL
+1060 IRFA
-1065 GAGGVLPSGVTSGQ
+1065 AGSGGSLPSGITAGT

-1090 NTFRFSDEPDGDP
+1090 NTFRFSDEPNGDP
-1103 VEISSTGSGTLNYE
+1103 VEITGTGSGTLTYE

-1132 NDFTQVNDMGYGLIA
+1132 NDFTQVNDLGYGLIA

-1192 GSDPLEVPTPVS
+1192 GADPLEVPTPVT

-1209 SQRFT
+1209 SQKFT
-1214 VVASPSQYANRKS
+1214 IVASPSQYANRKS
-1227 STSIYGYYEDYN
+1227 STTVYGYYDDYN

-1247 INHSG
+1247 INHNG
-1252 SIVRYSISTVDL
+1252 SIVKYSISTVQVL
-1264 VDAATKLTRLNIA
+1264 NKATKFTKLNVS
-1277 SSGGLQFAVPN
+1277 SSGGLQFGIPN
-1288 GLVCT
+1288 GTVCT

-1321 SNDVYRVLDFSNYD
+1321 STDIYRVLDFSDYD
-1335 SEYDGD
+1335 SDYDGD
-1341 TFTITGITLAN
+1341 TFTITGITIAN
-1352 PAVITTDIPHR
+1352 PGVITTDIPHR

-1368 QVKIIKATSGATV
+1368 QVKIIKASSGSTV

-1387 DIDPDFATTYYV
+1387 DVDPDFATTYYV

-1409 ISATDGGTSVNTASN
+1409 ISATDGGTPINTAGDSA
-1424 VTTLSGTVYMIPFGL
+1424 TLTGTVYMVPFGL

-1451 DIGLYRSQP
+1451 DVNVYSSQP
-1460 YSAPGSLVT
+1460 YAAPGSLVT
-1469 YTVTAGTPGVFN
+1469 YTVTPGTPGVFN
-1481 KVAHGLTA
+1481 KVSHGLSA
-1489 GTMLRFSTSGTGSS
+1489 GTMLKFSTSGTGAA
-1503 LPAGI
+1503 LPSGI
-1508 SSTDTHY
+1508 SGTEVYH
-1515 WVVSKDLLADSFKV
+1515 WVVSQDLAADSFKV

-1538 LIGVGGTLTGTT
+1538 LIGIGGTLTGTT
-1550 ITGLSSTDNLAAGD
+1550 ITGLTSTENIAAGD
-1564 KLVSRPNITGVS
+1564 RLVSRPNITSVT
-1576 GTSTASLATLTFTK
+1576 GTSTSTLATLTFVK
-1590 QPRPPYLSGQSI
+1590 QPRPPYLPGQSI
-1602 VVSGFSGGAT
+1602 VVSGFGGGAS

-1626 TVTYSNGTIVASG
+1626 TVTYSNATIVASG
-1639 SGGTITVDTT
+1639 SGGTITVDVT
-1649 GSLGTDPEI
+1649 GSLGTDPI
-1658 VTIVSETSI
+1658 VLTVVSETSI
-1667 TISAAGSSNGTVVF
+1667 TISSTGPSNGTVVF
-1681 NIEKPALNVST
+1681 NIEKPELNVST
-1692 TGVGTQVYGTLIG
+1692 AGTGTQVYGTVIG

-1710 TLAIADLSATD
+1710 TLAISDLSGLD
-1721 AQRIDN
+1721 VQRVNN
-1727 GIASGDEYELVYE
+1727 GISSGDQYELVYE
-1740 GTTYQITNYQSKESL
+1740 GTTYQITNYQSKTSL

-1764 SPAFDISPTSFDF
+1764 SPAFDISPISFDS

-1809 LLEIGT
+1809 LLDIGT

-1829 QAVNSIDGV
+1829 QSVNSIDGV
-1838 PLSSTSIDEDGA
+1838 ALSATSVDETGVT
-1850 EVTRSQTQERGSGRV
+1850 VTRAQTQERGSGRV

-1918 DDSMSDPQQD
+1918 DDGMSDPQQD

-1949 SGAAVSAE
+1949 TGAAIAAE
-1957 SRIPANIG
+1957 SRIPANTG

-1976 EGPDNFKINNY
+1976 EGPENFKINNY

-1998 QDAVNLRSLTISNFD
+1998 QDAVNLRSLSISNFN
-2013 DFDLDNVRGG
+2013 DFDLDNIRGG
-2023 DVAIFTGAGNIIT
+2023 DLAIFTGADNVIT
-2036 NAEIS
+2036 NAEVGS
-2041 AGGDIAL
+2041 GGDVAL

-2055 SVTLNVQNDKI
+2055 SVTLNIQNDKI
-2066 TNSQINSS
+2066 INSQINSA
-2074 AAIDQSKLSLN
+2074 AAIDQSKLALN
-2085 NAYGTS
+2085 NSYATS
-2091 VSGISSVSAT
+2091 VSSITSVSAT

-2115 TAVFTAG
+2115 SAVFTAG
-2122 QKIIVSGFASGTP
+2122 QKIIVSGFTAGTP
-2135 SYNGIYTVSTCTAT
+2135 SYNGIYTVLSCTAT
-2149 QITYAGTKTGSESGG
+2149 QITYSGTKTGSESSGS
-2164 TVTSLKG
+2164 VTALKG
-2171 ISGFDSTQFDVTNG
+2171 ISGFDSSQFDVTNG
-2185 WASLKTNGVPTG
+2185 WASLKTNGIPTG
-2197 KIQQITTKT
+2197 KLQQITTKT

-2216 NVAAVPF
+2216 NVAAVAF

-2251 SDYGMIAGTDA
+2251 SDYGMIAGTDL
-2262 ATGTTVAVRSA
+2262 ATGTTVAVRNA
-2273 GGNIAFSDVTAN
+2273 GGNIAFADVTAN

-2305 GAGTGGFTQ
+2305 AAGTGGYTQ
-2314 IYGYNGS
+2314 LYGYNGS

-2330 GDGTASVD
+2330 GDGSASVD

-2351 TQNGLSKAALQTGN
+2351 TQNGLSNAPITCGN
-2365 ITAEGTVSVYSLSAG
+2365 VTSTGTVSVYSLSAG

-2404 SADLAEYYE
+2404 AADLAEYYE
-2413 GDQEYEVGT
+2413 GDKEYEVGT
-2422 VLIFGGEKEV
+2422 VLVFGGDKEV
-2432 TVSTKEKDH
+2432 TVSTKERDH

-2469 GRVPCKVVGKI
+2469 GRVPCKVVGKV

-2495 VSAKGTASPGTI
+2495 VSAKGSASSGTI
-2507 LGKALEDYDS
+2507 LGKALADYDS
-2517 NHIGTIE
+2517 DHIGTIE